1 LIKFLSFF
9 DKILAGCDTA
19 LNQSIHSGYGFGD
32 FYLDIAE
39 RRLLRAGVEVPLP
52 PKVFDTLV
60 LLVENA
66 GHLIEKEEFMKK
78 LWPDTFVG
86 EVALAR
92 NISVLRKK
100 LGISGESQE
109 MIETVPTRGYRFV
122 AKIRPVYSTGKE
134 RAEPVTVR
142 AAGEPGPADG
152 VAPSELPRTQI
163 NGVTSPTVVD
173 LESRKATA
181 STVWRQRT
189 VFAALAIGLGALAGL
204 VTFHLLAPPPVP
216 RILRSTQLTHSGRVD
231 PWGGIVRDG
240 SRIFYIEREGDHWN
254 LLQTSVS
261 GGGSQNVPAPFR
273 NTVVLDA
280 SPDHAKLLLGTF
292 AARGA
297 LMPLWIWPAQGGALQ
312 RVGEIAV
319 YSAAWCPNGREIVY
333 GEDDG
338 FYLANPDG
346 TNVRKFVTTEGEPD
360 KPTWSPD
367 GRTLRFTL
375 KQASALT
382 IWEVRSDGSQLHRLL
397 PTWNDK
403 PDEEYLGTWTSDGK
417 YFVFQSRHS
426 GTMDLWT
433 IPERK
438 TLLRSHA
445 LGPTRLTSG
454 PMIYGSPVLSD
465 DGRQL
470 FVIGVES
477 GGGELA
483 RYDVKSHQPLSLQ
496 PSLCRNSLAFSADG
510 VYVAC
515 TPPDG
520 SMVRMKPDGSE
531 RLVLASLP
539 LTRYPGNP
547 RWSPAG
553 KQIVFEGI
561 TKSGDRRLFLVS
573 SEGGTAR
580 ELLPDVHDQLDPSWS
595 PDAKLVAFA
604 SQDTQAA
611 SRSPT
616 FTIQVLDLSTN
627 RLSLLPGSLGMRSP
641 AWSPDGRFI
650 AAVTENLDELML
662 FDVRTR
668 QWTSLADATLLN
680 GHLAW
685 AKDGNS
691 LYYQDLLA
699 ANEPIYRVRLS
710 DHKREVMES
719 FESLLRSGV
728 QRVFFLGL
736 APDDSPVLSLD
747 RNTADIYALD
757 VDFP

>member
-1 LIKFLSFF
+1 MNQPLKSCFTFGEFL
-9 DKILAGCDTA
+9 
-19 LNQSIHSGYGFGD
+19 
-32 FYLDIAE
+32 LDVAE
-39 RRLLRAGVEVPLP
+39 RRLLRNGVAVPLS
-52 PKVFDTLV
+52 PKVFDTL
-60 LLVENA
+60 LLFVENP
-66 GHLIEKEEFMKK
+66 GHLLEKDELMKR
-78 LWPDTFVG
+78 LWQDTFVG
-86 EVALAR
+86 EDTLAR
-92 NISVLRKK
+92 NISTLRKA
-100 LGISGESQE
+100 LGESSESQAY
-109 MIETVPTRGYRFV
+109 IATVPKRGYRFV
-122 AKIRPVYSTGKE
+122 ATVQRLTEPAGP
-134 RAEPVTVR
+134 RAQLQEQPQPSVR
-142 AAGEPGPADG
+142 DLAISPEDSSVGGAGNQSPWRRRIAFVALALAAG
-152 VAPSELPRTQI
+152 S
-163 NGVTSPTVVD
+163 
-173 LESRKATA
+173 
-181 STVWRQRT
+181 
-189 VFAALAIGLGALAGL
+189 LAGL
-204 VTFHLLAPPPVP
+204 VTFQLLAPAPVP

-261 GGGSQNVPAPFR
+261 GGGSQNVAVPFR
-273 NTVVLDA
+273 NAIVLDV
-280 SPDHAKLLLGTF
+280 SPDHAKLLIGTF

-297 LMPLWIWPAQGGALQ
+297 PMPLWIWPAQGGALQ
-312 RVGEIAV
+312 RVGDIVAH
-319 YSAAWCPNGREIVY
+319 SAAWCPNGREIVY

-382 IWEVRSDGSQLHRLL
+382 IWEVRSDGSHLHRLL

-403 PDEEYLGTWTSDGK
+403 PEEQYTGAWTSDGK
-417 YFVFQSRHS
+417 HFIFESRHS
-426 GTMDLWT
+426 GTMELWT
-433 IPERK
+433 TTERG

-445 LGPTRLTSG
+445 LEPTRLTSG

-465 DGRQL
+465 DGRQFL
-470 FVIGVES
+470 VVGVES

-483 RYDVKSHQPLSLQ
+483 SYDVKSHQPLSLL

-531 RLVLASLP
+531 RLALASLP

-561 TKSGDRRLFLVS
+561 AKSGDRRLFLVS
-573 SEGGTAR
+573 SEGGTPR

-616 FTIQVLDLSTN
+616 FTIQVLDLATH
-627 RLSLLPGSLGMRSP
+627 RLSVLPGSLGMRSP

-650 AAVTENLDELML
+650 AAVTENLDNLML
-662 FDVRTR
+662 FDVRTQ
-668 QWTSLADATLLN
+668 QWTTLADATLLN

-699 ANEPIYRVRLS
+699 ANEPIYRIRLS
-710 DHKREVMES
+710 DHRREVMES
-719 FESLLRSGV
+719 FESLLRGGV
-728 QRVFFLGL
+728 QRVFFVGL

-747 RNTADIYALD
+747 RNTADIYALE